1 MGGPRN
7 ASPEVRAKAVLDLLE
22 MAVRGQVPDDEDPT
36 SDYAFMDGALSML
49 QADLPTL
56 MAQASAGWSDQFG
69 RVLNSAEALRCVE
82 IEPDS
87 KAPLRQRE
95 VQCDACGRFE
105 KWCGFAIDL
114 GGGEHDPKD
123 WWRHNHFLEQK
134 FDTFIERYQERGGI
148 NPNRCGLEKW
158 DLGRFYLGRTCL
170 RKAKLHFQVSMLIPE
185 MMLNA
190 WKCCGHLSWK
200 EKATAPLQWATQAA
214 ADELL
219 LLKEMLELCIADE
232 RRQDVPDLAE
242 DAPYWERIDYGR
254 NKAMDDEDAE
264 DMLKERSG
272 QTLDTADSGESEA
285 EVQTERKKLTVFFSD
300 IKDFTA
306 TTEEMEPED
315 MTYLLNDYLTKM
327 TEIALEFGGTIDK
340 YIGDAVMVFFGDPE
354 TKGIKQDALAAV
366 RMAIA
371 MQRRMVD
378 LRAKWADMGF
388 RFPFHIRC
396 GINTGYCNVGNFGSE
411 QRIDYTIIGGQVNL
425 AARLE
430 AICEP
435 DGVTISHETYSLV
448 RDEIEADPMEPIQV
462 KGIKDPVEPFAIRD
476 IFQDWKPD
484 ERYIR
489 RDDILGLRL
498 WVDLMRLDE
507 ERRQASIKELEEAV
521 NILKSQRIDAADD

>member
-1 MGGPRN
+1 LLGQKVEVLVPEAIQQRHTGYRGGFVTSSAPRSMGANLKLHARRFDGTEIPVEISLSPIQTDEGPLIA
-7 ASPEVRAKAVLDLLE
+7 ASVRDVTERRLQEAKLAEKDLQLTAALENMSGGMFMVDKNLIIRVFNRKFVELYRLPEVKVGTPLRDILIIRAA
-22 MAVRGQVPDDEDPT
+22 RGDYGAGDPELQVEERLKGYFDGTIARVEDVVGDTVIEGFRQPT
-36 SDYAFMDGALSML
+36 GDGGIVGVFNDITERKRAE
-49 QADLPTL
+49 
-56 MAQASAGWSDQFG
+56 
-69 RVLNSAEALRCVE
+69 EAL
-82 IEPDS
+82 
-87 KAPLRQRE
+87 
-95 VQCDACGRFE
+95 
-105 KWCGFAIDL
+105 AIQHGKLEDL
-114 GGGEHDPKD
+114 STK
-123 WWRHNHFLEQK
+123 LS
-134 FDTFIERYQERGGI
+134 RY
-148 NPNRCGLEKW
+148 
-158 DLGRFYLGRTCL
+158 
-170 RKAKLHFQVSMLIPE
+170 
-185 MMLNA
+185 
-190 WKCCGHLSWK
+190 LSPQIY
-200 EKATAPLQWATQAA
+200 EA
-214 ADELL
+214 
-219 LLKEMLELCIADE
+219 IF
-232 RRQDVPDLAE
+232 
-242 DAPYWERIDYGR
+242 
-254 NKAMDDEDAE
+254 
-264 DMLKERSG
+264 
-272 QTLDTADSGESEA
+272 SGESEA